1 MSSTEI
7 EQVILGINS
16 EPKTVQAALITH
28 VRRQRPGVVHI
39 RYHGCHNNIQA
50 LTHSRHKT
58 EIQEMQRASNL
69 PAHSMNQEGAK
80 AIRRVYIQ
88 HLR

>member
-1 MSSTEI
+1 MSSAEI
-7 EQVILGINS
+7 EEVILGINR
-16 EPKTVQAALITH
+16 EPKTVQTALITH
-28 VRRQRPGVVHI
+28 VRRQRPGVVRI
-39 RYHGCHNNIQA
+39 GYHGCHNNIQA
-50 LTHSRHKT
+50 LAHSRHKA

-80 AIRRVYIQ
+80 TICRVYIQ